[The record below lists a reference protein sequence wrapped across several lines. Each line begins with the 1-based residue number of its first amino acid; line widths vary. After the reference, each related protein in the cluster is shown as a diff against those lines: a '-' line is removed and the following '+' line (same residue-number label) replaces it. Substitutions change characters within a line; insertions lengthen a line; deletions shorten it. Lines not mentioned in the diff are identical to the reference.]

1 MWYNIPSIVLDVPL
15 VISLLI
21 SWRII
26 MSLKSSNKTDVNTTE
41 LVITVDAATFENAV
55 EQEFQ
60 RQRKNIQ
67 IKGFRK
73 GKAPRK
79 LVEKEF
85 GEGAFYEG
93 AINSLLGPEI
103 DAAVSET
110 KLILVDRPNVEV
122 TSIDKENGVELK
134 AICVTKPEIEISDYK
149 GIKAPKEVKEITDED
164 IEKQIEIIRKKNARI
179 VSVEDRPAQMD
190 DEVVIDFE
198 GFFGDEAFEGGKG
211 EDHPLKLGSG
221 QFIPGFEDQIV
232 GHSIGDE
239 FDVVVTF
246 PEDYHMSDYAGK
258 EATFKTKVKAI
269 SYEEL
274 PEINDDLIKDA
285 TEFDTVD
292 EYKADIRT
300 KLEEAAKDQAEAAY
314 ETAIL
319 NAVIAKVD
327 APIPNCMYEQRI
339 DNLIR
344 SFDQQLQQQGM
355 NLKLYCQ
362 YTGMDEDA
370 IRDTYRDRA
379 ENEVKLRLALEKI
392 AELEN
397 IEVTEEDVNNGL
409 SEIAAANKMDVETIK
424 RFIPLDEYTMDMKVQ
439 KAVDFVKE
447 NAVIDNSAKEESAE

>member
-1 MWYNIPSIVLDVPL
+1 M
-15 VISLLI
+15 
-21 SWRII
+21 
-26 MSLKSSNKTDVNTTE
+26 LKSSNKTDVNTTE

-79 LVEKEF
+79 LVEKEY

-93 AINSLLGPEI
+93 AINNLLGSEI
-103 DAAVSET
+103 DAAVAET
-110 KLILVDRPNVEV
+110 NLVLVDRPNVEV

-134 AICVTKPEIEISDYK
+134 VVCVTKPEIEISDYK
-149 GIKAPKEVKEITDED
+149 GIKAPKEVKAITDED
-164 IEKQIEIIRKKNARI
+164 IDKQIEMIRKKNARI

-198 GFFGDEAFEGGKG
+198 GFFGDEPFEGGKG

-232 GHSIGDE
+232 GHNIGDE
-239 FDVVVTF
+239 FDVVVSF
-246 PEDYHMSDYAGK
+246 PEDYHMADYAGK

-292 EYKADIRT
+292 EYRADIKT
-300 KLEEAAKDQAEAAY
+300 KLEEAAVSQADSAFENAV
-314 ETAIL
+314 L
-319 NAVIAKVD
+319 NALIAKVD

-339 DNLIR
+339 DSLVR

-355 NLKLYCQ
+355 NLKMYCQ
-362 YTGMDEDA
+362 YTGMDEDSL
-370 IRDTYRDRA
+370 RDTYRERA
-379 ENEVKLRLALEKI
+379 ESEVKLRLALEKI
-392 AELEN
+392 AELEGL
-397 IEVTEEDVNNGL
+397 EVSEEEINNGL
-409 SEIAAANKMDVETIK
+409 SEIAAANNVDVETIK
-424 RFIPLDEYTMDMKVQ
+424 RFIPLGDYTADMKVQ
-439 KAVDFVKE
+439 KAVDLVKE
-447 NAVIDNSAKEESAE
+447 NAVVDNSAPAEEKAE

>member
-1 MWYNIPSIVLDVPL
+1 M
-15 VISLLI
+15 
-21 SWRII
+21 
-26 MSLKSSNKTDVNTTE
+26 LKSSNKTDVNTTE

-79 LVEKEF
+79 LVEKEY

-93 AINSLLGPEI
+93 AINNLLGPEI
-103 DAAVSET
+103 DAAVAET
-110 KLILVDRPNVEV
+110 NLILVDRPNVEV

-134 AICVTKPEIEISDYK
+134 VVCVTKPEIEISDYK
-149 GIKAPKEVKEITDED
+149 GIKAPKEVKDITDDD
-164 IEKQIEIIRKKNARI
+164 IDKQIEIIRKKNARI

-232 GHSIGDE
+232 GHNIGDE

-246 PEDYHMSDYAGK
+246 PEDYHMADYAGK

-292 EYKADIRT
+292 EYRADIRT
-300 KLEEAAKDQAEAAY
+300 KLEEAAVQQADSAY
-314 ETAIL
+314 ENAIL
-319 NAVIAKVD
+319 NALIEKVD

-339 DNLIR
+339 DSLIR
-344 SFDQQLQQQGM
+344 AFDQQLQQQGM
-355 NLKLYCQ
+355 NLKMYCQ
-362 YTGMDEDA
+362 YTGMDEDSL
-370 IRDTYRDRA
+370 RDTYRDRA
-379 ENEVKLRLALEKI
+379 EGEVKLRLALEKI
-392 AELEN
+392 ADLEN
-397 IEVTEEDVNNGL
+397 IEISEEEINNGL
-409 SEIAAANKMDVETIK
+409 SEIAAANNVDVETVK
-424 RFIPLDEYTMDMKVQ
+424 RFIPLGEYTADMRVQ
-439 KAVDFVKE
+439 KAVELVKE
-447 NAVIDNSAKEESAE
+447 NAVVDNSAKAEEKAE